1 MSVYSERPKFY
12 LSLNRN
18 NKCFEKNENMFFK
31 EKKNENVNFFKPIFN
46 LPVHSNMETNTD
58 KIKTSDKEENI
69 NKNYNSELPI
79 NEKDYFDEKY
89 KNENNLYKIVNESNI
104 KEEENFETK
113 INLNNLEEEKNIT
126 KDTIFFYKPDEY
138 SSSSESGKNEEILN
152 PSLSNNEIKEE
163 NLEKK
168 KGLLEENDIFI
179 DIDKIKREYISKEQ
193 EQTTTSTDKI
203 KNNKVKKGKKKKK
216 KKIAKKN
223 KLFDIPILDIYFN
236 SSYNKDIDIDIYVIT
251 KKKSIIY
258 NKKPTFKIPINDIK
272 KEKEK
277 EKIKD
282 NNKIINNLENNH
294 INIENINKNQCSN
307 PNIGINNDILNH
319 LYSNNVNYRDFPLG
333 AYNNFNGYFAINDY
347 YKNLIQLSELKIKI
361 ETLKHI
367 GLNALMNP
375 ENPNHYIFN
384 MIYRNNVNNFNNYF
398 NNNFNQFSPLNNNIN
413 YCFSNFNNF
422 GNQNPFFNYF
432 PNRNIMNMNMNNN
445 MFIKNNPEKYTITFK
460 SKTNDPSI
468 EKISK
473 IQVITSYVKDN
484 SKIKQENKDTKK
496 EKNIKNLINL
506 EDIKSGKEKRTVVRL
521 NPIPPNYSSFD
532 VSKLIDRYLNIENGK
547 KQRIYKALYTPLCKV
562 IGKNLGYCFIMMVKP
577 EYVIQFYKTFN
588 GRIFGKKK
596 CKKECNVIWADIQ
609 GEDFLK
615 NGEDDPIRK
624 PITFTDIKED

>member
-1 MSVYSERPKFY
+1 MSEYSERPKFE

-18 NKCFEKNENMFFK
+18 NKCFEKNETMLFK
-31 EKKNENVNFFKPIFN
+31 EKKDENVNFIKPIFH
-46 LPVHSNMETNTD
+46 LPVYSNMETNTD
-58 KIKTSDKEENI
+58 KIKTSDMEEDL

-79 NEKDYFDEKY
+79 NEKDDFDEKY

-152 PSLSNNEIKEE
+152 PSLSNIEIKEE

-168 KGLLEENDIFI
+168 NELSWENDIFI
-179 DIDKIKREYISKEQ
+179 DTDKIKREHISKEQ
-193 EQTTTSTDKI
+193 EKTTTSTDKI

-251 KKKSIIY
+251 KKKNIIY

-277 EKIKD
+277 EKIKE
-282 NNKIINNLENNH
+282 NNKIINNLENNN
-294 INIENINKNQCSN
+294 INIENINKNQGSN

-333 AYNNFNGYFAINDY
+333 SYNNFNGYFAINDY

-361 ETLKHI
+361 ETLKQI

-398 NNNFNQFSPLNNNIN
+398 NNNFNRFSPLNNNIN
-413 YCFSNFNNF
+413 YGFNNFNNF

-432 PNRNIMNMNMNNN
+432 PNRNIMNMNNN

-496 EKNIKNLINL
+496 EKNTKNLINL

-624 PITFTDIKED
+624 PIIFTDIKED

>member
-1 MSVYSERPKFY
+1 MFQYREEQKLD

-18 NKCFEKNENMFFK
+18 NKCFEKNENMHFK
-31 EKKNENVNFFKPIFN
+31 EKKNENVYFFKPTFN
-46 LPVHSNMETNTD
+46 LPISSNMETNTD
-58 KIKTSDKEENI
+58 KIKTSDIEEDI
-69 NKNYNSELPI
+69 NKNYNCELTI
-79 NEKDYFDEKY
+79 NEKDDFYEKY
-89 KNENNLYKIVNESNI
+89 KKENNLYKIVNESNI
-104 KEEENFETK
+104 KEEEENCETK
-113 INLNNLEEEKNIT
+113 IISNNLEDEKNNT
-126 KDTIFFYKPDEY
+126 KETIFFYKPDEY

-168 KGLLEENDIFI
+168 KELLEKNVFI
-179 DIDKIKREYISKEQ
+179 DVDKIKKEHFLKKLVQ
-193 EQTTTSTDKI
+193 DKTTTSTDEI
-203 KNNKVKKGKKKKK
+203 KNIKAKKGKKKKK

-236 SSYNKDIDIDIYVIT
+236 SSYNKDVDIDIYVRT
-251 KKKSIIY
+251 KKIIIHH
-258 NKKPTFKIPINDIK
+258 KKPTFKIPINDIK

-277 EKIKD
+277 EKINEK
-282 NNKIINNLENNH
+282 NKIINNLENNN
-294 INIENINKNQCSN
+294 INIENINKNQASN
-307 PNIGINNDILNH
+307 PNIGINNDFLNH
-319 LYSNNVNYRDFPLG
+319 FNSNNVTYKDFPFG
-333 AYNNFNGYFAINDY
+333 FHNNFNGYFSIND

-361 ETLKHI
+361 ETLKKI

-384 MIYRNNVNNFNNYF
+384 MIYRNNANNFNNYF

-413 YCFSNFNNF
+413 YGFSNFNNF
-422 GNQNPFFNYF
+422 GNQYPFFNYF
-432 PNRNIMNMNMNNN
+432 PNPNIMNMNNN

-496 EKNIKNLINL
+496 EKNKQNLINL

-532 VSKLIDRYLNIENGK
+532 VSKLIDKYLNIENGK

>member
-1 MSVYSERPKFY
+1 MSIYCERQKLD
-12 LSLNRN
+12 LSLNSN
-18 NKCFEKNENMFFK
+18 NKCVEINENMHFK
-31 EKKNENVNFFKPIFN
+31 EKKNENIYCFKPTFN
-46 LPVHSNMETNTD
+46 LPISSNMETNTD

-79 NEKDYFDEKY
+79 NEKDDFDEKY
-89 KNENNLYKIVNESNI
+89 KKENNLYKIVNESNI
-104 KEEENFETK
+104 KEEEENFETK
-113 INLNNLEEEKNIT
+113 INSNNLEEEKNI
-126 KDTIFFYKPDEY
+126 DTIFFYKPDEY
-138 SSSSESGKNEEILN
+138 SSSSESGKNEEILK
-152 PSLSNNEIKEE
+152 PSLSNNEIKEGNSE
-163 NLEKK
+163 KKNELLEK
-168 KGLLEENDIFI
+168 NYYI
-179 DIDKIKREYISKEQ
+179 DIDKIKKAQLSKEQ
-193 EQTTTSTDKI
+193 KQDQTTTSTDKI

-223 KLFDIPILDIYFN
+223 KLFDIPISDIYFN
-236 SSYNKDIDIDIYVIT
+236 SSYNKDLEIDKYVRI
-251 KKKSIIY
+251 KKIIIY
-258 NKKPTFKIPINDIK
+258 SQKPTFKIPINDIK

-277 EKIKD
+277 EKINE
-282 NNKIINNLENNH
+282 NNNIINNLENNN
-294 INIENINKNQCSN
+294 INIENINKNQRTN
-307 PNIGINNDILNH
+307 PNIGINSGLLNH
-319 LYSNNVNYRDFPLG
+319 FNFNNVNYIDFPFG
-333 AYNNFNGYFAINDY
+333 FNNNFNGYFAIND

-361 ETLKHI
+361 ETLKKI

-384 MIYRNNVNNFNNYF
+384 MIYKNNINNINNYF

-413 YCFSNFNNF
+413 YGFSNFNNF
-422 GNQNPFFNYF
+422 GNQYPFFNYF
-432 PNRNIMNMNMNNN
+432 PNPNIMNMNNN

-496 EKNIKNLINL
+496 EKNKQNLINL

-532 VSKLIDRYLNIENGK
+532 VSKLIDKYLNIENGK
-547 KQRIYKALYTPLCKV
+547 KQRIYRALYTPLCKV

-615 NGEDDPIRK
+615 NAEDDPIRK
-624 PITFTDIKED
+624 PIIFTDIKED